1 MQLIYT
7 GKVRDLY
14 ADGDDPRPDDPG
26 LDDPEADD
34 QTIRD

>member
-26 LDDPEADD
+26 LG
-34 QTIRD
+34 RV